1 MRTPQG
7 HVRRR
12 GGSYQIAV
20 PLGRDPITGRY
31 RYAYESA
38 GSAEEAEAKK
48 AELIEQISQGRQPQ
62 TKATVSDLLDRW
74 LGVAELELNT
84 RAGYEGYIERV
95 IRPVLGSMKLRELEV
110 RVDILDVLY
119 AELHRCRRLCGRRE
133 LVDHRPIGRGRRKE
147 NGEPDHD
154 CDERCHP
161 HRCRPLEPASIDQ
174 IHSILR
180 RAFNFAVKW
189 RWMKENPARLATVP
203 RNTAEMSDPPTPA
216 EAMRLLEAAEASSPD
231 LAVFVWLVMVTG
243 ARRGEL
249 CALRWTDIDV
259 AEQDLLIERAYAV
272 RQGTKVIKSTKTH
285 QKRRLAVDT
294 GTIETLAEHLE
305 RCRKR
310 TEQAGGVLE
319 EDGYVFSRDGFGEL
333 RSVKVTV
340 VPAARSP
347 FARAGSSDPM
357 SALNSL
363 QMVLSAASDDVPVPT
378 VTIVGSDPR

>member
-1 MRTPQG
+1 
-7 HVRRR
+7 
-12 GGSYQIAV
+12 
-20 PLGRDPITGRY
+20 
-31 RYAYESA
+31 
-38 GSAEEAEAKK
+38 
-48 AELIEQISQGRQPQ
+48 
-62 TKATVSDLLDRW
+62 
-74 LGVAELELNT
+74 
-84 RAGYEGYIERV
+84 
-95 IRPVLGSMKLRELEV
+95 MKLREIEV

-154 CDERCHP
+154 CDERCRP
-161 HRCRPLEPASIDQ
+161 HRCRPLEPASIAQ

-203 RNTAEMSDPPTPA
+203 RNNAEMSDPPTPA
-216 EAMRLLEAAEASSPD
+216 EAIRLLEAAEASSPD

-333 RSVKVTV
+333 PWIPDTVGHRFRDVAEAAGVDCTIRSLRHYNATQMLTGGIDLRTAAGRLGHGSRGSITLKVYAHRTR
-340 VPAARSP
+340 PA
-347 FARAGSSDPM
+347 D
-357 SALNSL
+357 
-363 QMVLSAASDDVPVPT
+363 QHAAEMLASRLRRPNGP
-378 VTIVGSDPR
+378 GA